1 MIKSASP
8 ADSALRKSVVILNPL
23 GEDTSVMRTIV
34 VPSMMEVLS
43 RNYNNRNASA
53 SLYELANEYIP
64 VEGQELPMKNRSLP
78 LVSTA
83 NLHDFFSLK
92 GIIENLLSVL
102 GITDL
107 TVQAE
112 SEIPY
117 YHPGRCAKIF
127 TGETE
132 LGTLGEIHP
141 QVAENYGV
149 DTRVYVARLSC
160 DALFQTRCSE
170 KNIIRCLNSL
180 RLSVIWL
187 CLM

>member
-1 MIKSASP
+1 
-8 ADSALRKSVVILNPL
+8 
-23 GEDTSVMRTIV
+23 MRTIV
-34 VPSMMEVLS
+34 VPSMMAVLS

-64 VEGQELPMKNRSLP
+64 VEGQELPDEKPVITIGQYGES
-78 LVSTA
+78 
-83 NLHDFFSLK
+83 HDFFSLK

-132 LGTLGEIHP
+132 AG
-141 QVAENYGV
+141 
-149 DTRVYVARLSC
+149 
-160 DALFQTRCSE
+160 ALWE
-170 KNIIRCLNSL
+170 KFIR
-180 RLSVIWL
+180 R
-187 CLM
+187 